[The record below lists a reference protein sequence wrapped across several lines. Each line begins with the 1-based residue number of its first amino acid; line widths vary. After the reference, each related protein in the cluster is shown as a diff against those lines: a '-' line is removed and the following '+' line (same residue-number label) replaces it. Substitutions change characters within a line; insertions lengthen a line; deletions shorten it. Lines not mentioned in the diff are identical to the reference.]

1 MQCSLA
7 INIFQRVKCIRVLLS
22 NAVVLSKLYSEII
35 GFFVS
40 LFLLWWLR
48 KTVKSDLCVCVY
60 SDVELS
66 FFCVQITT
74 LQRIHSLPKK
84 VFFIVKM
91 WLDASSL
98 EMHTRSVRVSKQCTM

>member
-1 MQCSLA
+1 MQCSLT
-7 INIFQRVKCIRVLLS
+7 INIFQRVKCIRVLIL

-35 GFFVS
+35 VFLVC

-48 KTVKSDLCVCVY
+48 KTVKSDFFFFAY

-74 LQRIHSLPKK
+74 LQRIQSLAKK
-84 VFFIVKM
+84 VSFIVKM
-91 WLDASSL
+91 WLDTSSL
-98 EMHTRSVRVSKQCTM
+98 EMHTLSVKV